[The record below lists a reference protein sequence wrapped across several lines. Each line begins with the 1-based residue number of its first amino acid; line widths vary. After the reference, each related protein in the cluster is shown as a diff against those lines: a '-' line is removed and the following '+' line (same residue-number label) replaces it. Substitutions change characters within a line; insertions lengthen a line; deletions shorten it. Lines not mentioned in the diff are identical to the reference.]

1 VLDSLL
7 QEISHTMAGGGMYR
21 IENTAS
27 DHAGVLKY
35 TMLAWGEKQPD
46 IFLVSKEGVKVYT
59 QRILLSFYSSMIR
72 EVLEESK
79 DDLAGVSVPASSC
92 SLTMM
97 LKVLVSGSVIG
108 NNKEDLLQIG
118 HAAEALGIVLNDR
131 QIGYRRKNGSQ
142 VAGKGMLGG
151 KMSQSKSSD
160 SVPGI
165 KTEQT
170 EDVEN
175 KADLRKNRNTSEVKT
190 ENPSKYACPTCGK
203 VFGKT
208 DKLRRHMNVHKNE
221 KEKPFK
227 CDVCEKTF
235 SSSSGLK
242 THKLLHSGELL
253 KCEFCEYTNVQ
264 KGNLKTHRMKVHREE
279 LDNMYGRGVESDA
292 DLNIESAKNSDVDQ
306 ADTEVNTEGAENVI
320 MEQEVTD
327 NIDVEQGNLNCVDI
341 GQVDTDVHKD
351 GEDTVDLEEVKDLE
365 TGSVGEGEKLK

>member
-1 VLDSLL
+1 
-7 QEISHTMAGGGMYR
+7 MYR

-27 DHAGVLKY
+27 EHAGVLKH

-131 QIGYRRKNGSQ
+131 QIGYRRKNNTQ
-142 VAGKGMLGG
+142 VEGKGISGG
-151 KMSQSKSSD
+151 KISQINSSD
-160 SVPGI
+160 SVPVV

-175 KADLRKNRNTSEVKT
+175 KTGLSKNLNKSDIKK
-190 ENPSKYACPTCGK
+190 ENPSKFACPTCGK

-208 DKLRRHMNVHKNE
+208 DKLRRHMNVHKSE

-227 CDVCEKTF
+227 CDICEKTF
-235 SSSSGLK
+235 SSSTGLK
-242 THKLLHSGELL
+242 THKLLHSGELH
-253 KCEFCEYTNVQ
+253 KCEFCEYSNVQ
-264 KGNLKTHRMKVHREE
+264 KGNLKTHRMKVHKEE
-279 LDNMYGRGVESDA
+279 LDNIHGRGVEGDT
-292 DLNIESAKNSDVDQ
+292 DLNIKIDENLDAEQVD
-306 ADTEVNTEGAENVI
+306 TGVKVNTDAADNVN
-320 MEQEVTD
+320 MDQEVPD
-327 NIDVEQGNLNCVDI
+327 HKDEGPGNLNNVDM
-341 GQVDTDVHKD
+341 GQVDTDLHKD
-351 GEDTVDLEEVKDLE
+351 GANTVALEEVKDLE
-365 TGSVGEGEKLK
+365 SGCVGEEEKA

>member
-1 VLDSLL
+1 
-7 QEISHTMAGGGMYR
+7 M
-21 IENTAS
+21 
-27 DHAGVLKY
+27 
-35 TMLAWGEKQPD
+35 
-46 IFLVSKEGVKVYT
+46 
-59 QRILLSFYSSMIR
+59 
-72 EVLEESK
+72 
-79 DDLAGVSVPASSC
+79 
-92 SLTMM
+92 
-97 LKVLVSGSVIG
+97 GS
-108 NNKEDLLQIG
+108 
-118 HAAEALGIVLNDR
+118 
-131 QIGYRRKNGSQ
+131 
-142 VAGKGMLGG
+142 GG
-151 KMSQSKSSD
+151 KMSQLKSSD

-175 KADLRKNRNTSEVKT
+175 KADLRKNRNISEVKT
-190 ENPSKYACPTCGK
+190 ENPSKY

-242 THKLLHSGELL
+242 THKLFHSGELL

-279 LDNMYGRGVESDA
+279 LDNINGGVENDA
-292 DLNIESAKNSDVDQ
+292 DLNIERAKNSDVDQ

-320 MEQEVTD
+320 MEQEVID
-327 NIDVEQGNLNCVDI
+327 NIDVEQGNLNCVSM

-351 GEDTVDLEEVKDLE
+351 GEGAVDLEEVKDLE
-365 TGSVGEGEKLK
+365 SGSVGEGEKLE